1 MSHRFVTHLGCCAL
15 LALVMACGG
24 GSGGLPDPGDGG
36 GDDGGG
42 DDGGGDSGDGSGGG
56 PPPSPFFAPTEQQAV
71 YFRNDMPDELS
82 LVQATHND
90 GGRTAFA
97 DLPAGAITYSGFME
111 VLFTSAPNANIA
123 SAATLTV
130 DMGTGATT
138 GSANEFMGY
147 VYNSETD
154 TTELALYAGG
164 VSFLGATLTS
174 ASNGNANIDLEID
187 GAFDNGVQQFTITG
201 NIDGPVYGPD
211 ASGIY
216 ASGSYFGLGQDIT
229 LTADDEPVYGSA
241 TLWALSD

>member
-1 MSHRFVTHLGCCAL
+1 MLHRFVKIFGCCAL

-24 GSGGLPDPGDGG
+24 GSGATSDPGDGGGGDGGGGG

-42 DDGGGDSGDGSGGG
+42 GGG
-56 PPPSPFFAPTEQQAV
+56 PPPSPFFAPTEEQAL
-71 YFRNDMPDELS
+71 YFRNVMPDELS
-82 LVQATHND
+82 LVQSTYSQ
-90 GGRTAFA
+90 GGRTPFA
-97 DLPAGAITYSGFME
+97 DLPIGTIAYSGFME
-111 VLFTSAPNANIA
+111 VLFTSTPNANIA
-123 SAATLTV
+123 SPATLTV

-138 GSANEFMGY
+138 GSAQAFMGY

-154 TTELALYAGG
+154 TTELALYDGG
-164 VSFLGATLTS
+164 ITFLGASLTA
-174 ASNGNANIDLEID
+174 ASNGNANIDIEID

-201 NIDGPVYGPD
+201 NIDGQVYGPD

-229 LTADDEPVYGSA
+229 LTADGAPVYGTA

>member
-1 MSHRFVTHLGCCAL
+1 M
-15 LALVMACGG
+15 
-24 GSGGLPDPGDGG
+24 PDTGDGG
-36 GDDGGG
+36 GDDG
-42 DDGGGDSGDGSGGG
+42 DDSGGGDNGGGGG
-56 PPPSPFFAPTEQQAV
+56 PPPSPFLAPTEQQAL

-90 GGRTAFA
+90 GGRTPFV
-97 DLPAGAITYSGFME
+97 DLPTGAIAYSGFME
-111 VLFTSAPNANIA
+111 VLFTSTPNANIA

-154 TTELALYAGG
+154 TTELALYAGE

-187 GAFDNGVQQFTITG
+187 GAFDNGGQQFTITG

-229 LTADDEPVYGSA
+229 LTVDGEPVYGSA